1 MNDIPQST
9 ADLLRIPP
17 TPNDVIQDGGEQRSV
32 KPMADENNGD
42 KIRTYTTFL
51 FLNYKIF
58 TVIFPGGV
66 CDSATAVCVI
76 DSIFC
81 PWFDTTRSIRWC
93 GLLHQ
98 AEVPQTPGFSGI
110 RYTNNGWVD

>member
-42 KIRTYTTFL
+42 KIRTYTT
-51 FLNYKIF
+51 
-58 TVIFPGGV
+58 TVVQRDRISPNH
-66 CDSATAVCVI
+66 DI
-76 DSIFC
+76 
-81 PWFDTTRSIRWC
+81 
-93 GLLHQ
+93 
-98 AEVPQTPGFSGI
+98 
-110 RYTNNGWVD
+110 